1 MKQVVFAVLL
11 LAMASLTGCLN
22 EEDSSV
28 DEKTDT
34 TDDSTSDTIEPVGE
48 NNLTNLE
55 KRISDLELEVD
66 QLKESLAEVQED
78 LDNKLNN
85 DGTVNL
91 VPLARIDYPVTNT
104 LLACMDDSIELIGAG
119 YDPDGIVW
127 AYEWSS
133 DIDGVLSEKANMSVS
148 ALTTGNHTIT
158 FRTQDDRG
166 AWSEPASFNLE
177 FVNNLCPTGSM
188 IASKDGSGAWTIQIV
203 KSNPQISIDD
213 ISWELLDSDSNNVAD
228 GLVKDLTSD
237 SQGIAYDDSDNNV
250 KLSPGDKFI
259 LTSGEGPFSGISS
272 LDDHRFKLT
281 YIPTGEAI
289 GYMISLQT

>member
-1 MKQVVFAVLL
+1 MKQVVFVVLL
-11 LAMASLTGCLN
+11 MAMASLTGCLN
-22 EEDSSV
+22 GDDSPV
-28 DEKTDT
+28 DENTDT

-188 IASKDGSGAWTIQIV
+188 MASQYSNGTWKVQII

-213 ISWELLDSDSNNVAD
+213 ISWELLDSDSNNVAG
-228 GLVKDLTSD
+228 GLVEELTSD
-237 SQGIAYDDSDNNV
+237 SQGIAYGDYDSNF
-250 KLSPGDKFI
+250 KLSSGDTFF
-259 LTSGEGPFSGISS
+259 LTPNEGPFSDITS
-272 LDDHRFKLT
+272 LQDYRFKLT

-289 GYMISLQT
+289 GYMISLS

>member
-1 MKQVVFAVLL
+1 MKQVVFAVFL

-22 EEDSSV
+22 KEDSPV
-28 DEKTDT
+28 DDK

-48 NNLTNLE
+48 TNLTNLE
-55 KRISDLELEVD
+55 KRISELELDVD
-66 QLKESLAEVQED
+66 KLKENLAEVQED

-85 DGTVNL
+85 DGTVNS

-127 AYEWSS
+127 AYEWAS

-188 IASKDGSGAWTIQIV
+188 IAQQDGSGTWTVSIV
-203 KSNPQISIDD
+203 KTSPQISIDD
-213 ISWELLDSDSNNVAD
+213 ISWELVDSDSNNVAD

-237 SQGIAYDDSDNNV
+237 SQGIAYDD
-250 KLSPGDKFI
+250 GDSNEDYSQDEDEEFEDI
-259 LTSGEGPFSGISS
+259 E
-272 LDDHRFKLT
+272 
-281 YIPTGEAI
+281 PTRKVVI
-289 GYMISLQT
+289 KPNL